1 MLKQTCAQT
10 LPMGGLT
17 QQTIS
22 SDAASLVYVLFS
34 LVVFLLVF
42 YLFYS
47 ILKRM
52 EKTLLEIKQMLE
64 GKKTTDEG

>member
-1 MLKQTCAQT
+1 
-10 LPMGGLT
+10 MGGLT

-34 LVVFLLVF
+34 LVIFLLMF

-52 EKTLLEIKQMLE
+52 EKTLQEIKQLLE
-64 GKKTTDEG
+64 GKKTTGEG